1 MNEMVY
7 LAEKSSEHPIGKAVC
22 QSIEN
27 IFPSE
32 IQSINDRYSVYNF
45 YNRNGEG
52 IVATIGKK
60 GSTETYEIM
69 VGNQKLMKS
78 N

>member
-1 MNEMVY
+1 MVY

-27 IFPSE
+27 VLTSDIATV
-32 IQSINDRYSVYNF
+32 NDRYSVYNF

-52 IVATIGKK
+52 IIATVGKK
-60 GSTETYEIM
+60 GTTQTYEIM
-69 VGNQKLMKS
+69 VGNQKLMK
-78 N
+78 NN